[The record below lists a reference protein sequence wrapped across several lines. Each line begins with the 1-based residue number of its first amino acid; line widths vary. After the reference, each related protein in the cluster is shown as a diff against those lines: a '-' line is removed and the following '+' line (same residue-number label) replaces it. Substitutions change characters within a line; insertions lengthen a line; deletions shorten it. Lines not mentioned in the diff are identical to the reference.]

1 MEVVSLSV
9 PVVEPS
15 QVAAARRAA
24 VRCAEQL
31 QFDETDTGKVAL
43 VATEAATNVLKH
55 GGGGE
60 IVVRTVTADAQEQ
73 MAVELLALDHGP
85 GMNAARCLAD
95 GYSTVGTHGIGLGAV
110 SRASALFD
118 VYSTPQ
124 RGTALV
130 SRVIAGRAPAP
141 AGDGRFDVSGVSVA
155 RLGETACGDG
165 WRFKPLRTGGLLIVT
180 DGLGHG
186 PQAAEASRIAL
197 ELIDAQPPMKLAD
210 RVARLHEALRP
221 TRGAALAIA
230 EIDLDAQ
237 VLRYCGLGNIVGML
251 AGDTV
256 PRHLVSHNGTA
267 GHEMRRVQEFTYPW
281 SADAILLMHSDGL
294 ATHWRLEEYPG
305 LLLRS
310 PALIAGVLYR
320 DFKRGR
326 DDATIAVVRQRS
338 APARAPGTM

>member
-1 MEVVSLSV
+1 MEVASLSV
-9 PVVEPS
+9 PVLEPS

-24 VRCAEQL
+24 VRCAQSL
-31 QFDETDTGKVAL
+31 RFDETDTGKVAL

-60 IVVRTVTADAQEQ
+60 ILVRTVTADAQDTL
-73 MAVELLALDHGP
+73 AVELLALDRGP

-95 GYSTVGTHGIGLGAV
+95 GYSTIGTHGIGLGAV

-118 VYSTPQ
+118 VYSAPQ

-130 SRVIAGRAPAP
+130 SRVIAGRAPSRAP
-141 AGDGRFDVSGVSVA
+141 DARFDVSGVSVA
-155 RLGETACGDG
+155 RLGETACGDA
-165 WRFKPLRTGGLLIVT
+165 WSFKALPTGGLLIVT

-186 PQAAEASRIAL
+186 IAAADASRIAL
-197 ELIDAQPPMKLAD
+197 EIFHGQPPMKLAD
-210 RVARLHEALRP
+210 LMTRVHEALRP
-221 TRGAALAIA
+221 TRGAAVALA

-237 VLRYCGLGNIVGML
+237 MLRYCGLGNIAGVL
-251 AGDTV
+251 ATEAG

-267 GHEMRRVQEFTYPW
+267 GHELHRLQEFTYPW
-281 SADAILLMHSDGL
+281 SANATLLMHSDGL
-294 ATHWRLEEYPG
+294 ATNWRLEDYPG
-305 LLLRS
+305 LAVRS

-326 DDATIAVVRQRS
+326 DDATIAVVRQHTPPRDT
-338 APARAPGTM
+338 GTM